1 MTLTVDPER
10 SEVYATAIECYGKD
24 NQIRMA
30 IEEMSELTKELCKF
44 FRGETNLFDLSGEIA
59 DVFITLE
66 QLLMIFDC
74 EIEVESYIKRKVDRL
89 SDRLA
94 VFYGG

>member
-1 MTLTVDPER
+1 MTLDVDFGR
-10 SEVYATAIECYGKD
+10 SELYAKAIECYGKD

-44 FRGETNLFDLSGEIA
+44 FRGETDLFDLSSEIA

-66 QLLMIFDC
+66 QLILIFDC
-74 EIEVESYIKRKVDRL
+74 EIEVESYIERKINRL
-89 SDRLA
+89 SERLA